1 MQNQSKNQPK
11 HFVAILIA
19 TICISMLCGA
29 FITYTLLPKLIQI
42 GSNNEIAFSFSKHSV
57 HTVITIYKGDQVI
70 LHEYHAGAVT
80 KWGLNSTFAKLL
92 GNTTVYNMTT
102 YNLNLTYVGI
112 GNKGTLDADSQILP
126 GEWNRTAGAQHA
138 SLYNGFNLTATF
150 HPDAG
155 PYTADCLGVYFDAAG
170 ASLFAYDTFAEVTGI
185 DASFT
190 IVLEIQVSAS

>member
-1 MQNQSKNQPK
+1 MQNQTKNLLGII
-11 HFVAILIA
+11 VAVLCVGMLIGG
-19 TICISMLCGA
+19 SMVYVLW
-29 FITYTLLPKLIQI
+29 PKLIEIESAGQI
-42 GSNNEIAFSFSKHSV
+42 HFSFSKYSV
-57 HTVITIYKGDQVI
+57 HTVITIYKGDQEI

-92 GNTTVYNMTT
+92 GNTTIYNMTT

-112 GNKGTLDADSQILP
+112 GDKGTLDADSQILP
-126 GEWNRTAGAQHA
+126 GEWNRTAGVQHA

-150 HPDAG
+150 HPGAG
-155 PYTADCLGVYFDAAG
+155 PYTADCLGIYYQAAG